1 MIIQPIEKRVSQ
13 MELQKMT
20 NQQLLFLDVDW
31 SSKEEIIDHLVDALT
46 KTGVVSSKEGFKQV
60 VLDREKH
67 SPTGLEKGL
76 AIPHGK
82 SELVNEAKVAIAR
95 LKTPISGWKSINPN
109 NKVDLIFLL
118 AIPQIEAGS
127 THVKL
132 LSQLSRRLMDESY
145 REGLY
150 AAKTPESFMTSL
162 DNMNQKPVPNKHE
175 AEVVPETGKM
185 VLAVTACAAGIAHTF
200 MAAEALE
207 KAGRELG
214 ITVLVEKQGA
224 NGIEDRHTE
233 SLIKKADAVL
243 FAVDTKVK
251 DRGRYEGKPYVQ
263 VKVAEPLRRAK
274 ALLTEA
280 LENPV
285 GVVEGVQGESAA
297 PQNQTKGFKGLISE
311 MTQAIMT
318 GISYMI
324 PVIVSAGLM
333 LGIAKLSWMYA
344 LGLDISK
351 IADAQYATAGGIVEF
366 FHNLDAFGNLIFKFL
381 YPVFGLYV
389 AYALAD
395 RAGIVA
401 GFLGGVFAS
410 GLHYTLW
417 GVKNGVPSGFLGAL
431 VLGLAAGYFA
441 RFLNNKIRLS
451 KNFAAM
457 KPMFLIPGISIL
469 VLFIF
474 NQYVVDPFFS
484 IINQWMA
491 NAIKSMSGTGELSL
505 SAIIAA
511 ATAFDLGGPVN
522 KAAGAIAIGLAADHI
537 FPLTPRV
544 LAIVIPPMGL
554 GLATII
560 DRFVV
565 GRRVFS
571 QDLRIAGNTSFLL
584 GFLAISEGAIPFMLR
599 NPVLTIPIN
608 IFGAVVGS
616 CTAVALGAIQWYPL
630 PAIWG
635 WPLVEHFVPYLI
647 GLIVGVAIIAFAN
660 IFIRYALIK
669 GKERRGE
676 EAL

>member
-1 MIIQPIEKRVSQ
+1 

-20 NQQLLFLDVDW
+20 NKQLLFLDVDW
-31 SSKEEIIDHLVDALT
+31 SSKEEIIDHLVDALERS
-46 KTGVVSSKEGFKQV
+46 GVVTSKEGFKQV
-60 VLDREKH
+60 VLERENH

-82 SELVNEAKVAIAR
+82 SGLVTEAKVAVAR
-95 LKTPISGWKSINPN
+95 LKNPISGWRSIDPA
-109 NKVDLIFLL
+109 NKVDLVFLL
-118 AIPQIEAGS
+118 AIPETEAGS

-150 AAKTPESFMTSL
+150 AAKTPESFMASL
-162 DNMNQKPVPNKHE
+162 DNVNGTQSDTAAQSP
-175 AEVVPETGKM
+175 GKT

-214 ITVLVEKQGA
+214 LNVLVEKQGA
-224 NGIEDRHTE
+224 NGIEDRHTRN
-233 SLIKKADAVL
+233 LIEKADAIL

-251 DRGRYEGKPYVQ
+251 ERNRFAGKPFIE

-274 ALLTEA
+274 ELLTEA
-280 LENPV
+280 LEHPV
-285 GVVEGVQGESAA
+285 GVVEGEQEDHAA
-297 PQNQTKGFKGLISE
+297 EPHGRTKGFKGMLSE
-311 MTQAIMT
+311 MTQAVMT

-324 PVIVSAGLM
+324 PVLVSAGLM
-333 LGIAKLSWMYA
+333 LGIAKLTWMYA
-344 LGLDISK
+344 LGLDIND
-351 IADAQYATAGGIVEF
+351 IGNARYMTAGGITEF
-366 FHNLDAFGNLIFKFL
+366 LYNLNAFGNLIFRFL
-381 YPVFGLYV
+381 YPVFGMFV
-389 AYALAD
+389 AYSLAD
-395 RAGIVA
+395 RVGIVP
-401 GFLGGVFAS
+401 GLLGGVFAG
-410 GLHYTLW
+410 GLHYTIW
-417 GVKNGVPSGFLGAL
+417 GVKDGVPSGFLGVL
-431 VLGLAAGYFA
+431 VLGLAAGYIA
-441 RFLNNKIRLS
+441 RFLSRTIRLP

-457 KPMFLIPGISIL
+457 KPMLLIPGIS
-469 VLFIF
+469 VLIIF
-474 NQYVVDPFFS
+474 LLNQYVVDPFFS
-484 IINQWMA
+484 QLNQWMA
-491 NAIKSMSGTGELSL
+491 NAIKSMTGTGSLTL

-511 ATAFDLGGPVN
+511 ATAFDLGGPIN

-544 LAIVIPPMGL
+544 LAIVIPPLGI

-571 QDLRIAGNTSFLL
+571 QDLRIAGSTSFLL

-599 NPVLTIPIN
+599 NPLLTIPIN
-608 IFGAVVGS
+608 IIGAIVGS
-616 CTAVALGAIQWYPL
+616 CTAVALGAVQWYPL

-635 WPLVEHFVPYLI
+635 WPLVEHFSAYFT

-660 IFIRYALIK
+660 IFFRYADIK
-669 GKERRGE
+669 RKESRGE
-676 EAL
+676 SIL